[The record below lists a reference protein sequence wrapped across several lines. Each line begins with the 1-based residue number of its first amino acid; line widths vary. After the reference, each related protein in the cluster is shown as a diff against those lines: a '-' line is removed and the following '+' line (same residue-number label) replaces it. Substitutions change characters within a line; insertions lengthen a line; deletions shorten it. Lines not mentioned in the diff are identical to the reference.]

1 MDERERQRRIL
12 NFIYA
17 QPDIPTSV
25 RHAFRQWMADQER
38 NPEVDRLMEELWE
51 TNDAE
56 ASPEKIRKGLDR
68 LHTKIRR
75 SRLRRVLRY
84 AGAAAAA
91 VLMFAGGYFSA
102 TRSEKPVERI
112 TLVTAKGHMG
122 EFTLP
127 DGSRVWLNE
136 ESRLAYDA
144 DFSGRVREVTLS
156 GEAFFE
162 VEKD

>member
-68 LHTKIRR
+68 LHAKIRR

-91 VLMFAGGYFSA
+91 VLMFAGGYFFVRWLVDA
-102 TRSEKPVERI
+102 NLKFAPLYRRKQTMREYRMIDKDLLRLLGGNKKYIGFCVGWMVLGLFANVGI
-112 TLVTAKGHMG
+112 TASLC
-122 EFTLP
+122 
-127 DGSRVWLNE
+127 
-136 ESRLAYDA
+136 
-144 DFSGRVREVTLS
+144 
-156 GEAFFE
+156 
-162 VEKD
+162 